1 MLGFYTFCMYQYVK
15 FSVHVLVH
23 EYTCGVTKTPCNN
36 KYQARDRYLEGA
48 DEILDR
54 VLSFQNQANDTA
66 RSYPYALLHFL
77 RPIQIHATDVL
88 AVRRE
93 QLKEAVSLA
102 WF

>member
-1 MLGFYTFCMYQYVK
+1 M
-15 FSVHVLVH
+15 VH
-23 EYTCGVTKTPCNN
+23 VTKTPCNN

-48 DEILDR
+48 DEILDG

-93 QLKEAVSLA
+93 QLKRGSIVSLVLKRTVFA
-102 WF
+102 QNFAQYNV